1 MNYIF
6 NHEQLR
12 LDELMK
18 KISAKTKFF
27 PQKPLK
33 SYRNFHK
40 SSGSKKKNS
49 VRITDST
56 RISPRNIKLERF
68 FPLLPK
74 LSNNSSPTNTK
85 LGNSELEAFECL
97 DIIRAHRENLAAY
110 NNRDSSVKPQRLPD
124 ILKKKTYSLD
134 SKREVKLV
142 KKKKLII
149 THIPSVSYFQ
159 DNLDKTKHPLSKS
172 LNL

>member
-12 LDELMK
+12 LDELIK
-18 KISAKTKFF
+18 KISAKSNFF

-40 SSGSKKKNS
+40 SSDSKNKNS
-49 VRITDST
+49 VRAINSI
-56 RISPRNIKLERF
+56 RNSPRNIKVEKF

-74 LSNNSSPTNTK
+74 LSNNSSPRNTK
-85 LGNSELEAFECL
+85 FANSELEGFDCL
-97 DIIRAHRENLAAY
+97 DVLKAHRENLAAY
-110 NNRDSSVKPQRLPD
+110 YNRESSVKAERLPE
-124 ILKKKTYSLD
+124 ILRKKNYSLD
-134 SKREVKLV
+134 SKRGVKLGN
-142 KKKKLII
+142 KKKLII

-159 DNLDKTKHPLSKS
+159 DNLEKSKHPLSQS